1 MCSVCV
7 WLPVRATLWHAAN
20 RTYVV
25 FLWVGSVPIYTEQ
38 HSTVQPFSSSA
49 TDAFKFN
56 RSGQSKRHRQNTGQI
71 YIYRKQFNVCTC
83 CWIIFEKKKLHTQK
97 LHRIFTYTCM
107 YEKCAS
113 VWEHEWQAKNTRQL
127 AKEDTHRNSRAFL
140 LTIEIFMWNNFFY
153 AIDSV
158 HKFRTHI
165 QKVLIN
171 EYAAKR
177 VKMFGWEGFNQIS
190 ELFGWYFEF
199 DLKLVVYN
207 MVLVVIIIISIWI
220 RGRKVFER
228 YKSKWEKGERA
239 KH

>member
-1 MCSVCV
+1 MGECIAVIIKHMLQTAAEKSRDFMCSVCV

-97 LHRIFTYTCM
+97 KQEYLHTCTRNVRRSESMSGKRKTQGNWQRKTPIVILEHFCWQLKFSCETIFFTQSIRCTNF
-107 YEKCAS
+107 
-113 VWEHEWQAKNTRQL
+113 EHT
-127 AKEDTHRNSRAFL
+127 F
-140 LTIEIFMWNNFFY
+140 
-153 AIDSV
+153 
-158 HKFRTHI
+158 
-165 QKVLIN
+165 
-171 EYAAKR
+171 KR
-177 VKMFGWEGFNQIS
+177 FS
-190 ELFGWYFEF
+190 
-199 DLKLVVYN
+199 
-207 MVLVVIIIISIWI
+207 
-220 RGRKVFER
+220 
-228 YKSKWEKGERA
+228 
-239 KH
+239 

>member
-97 LHRIFTYTCM
+97 KQEYLHTCTRNVRRSESM
-107 YEKCAS
+107 SGKRKTQGNWQRKTPI
-113 VWEHEWQAKNTRQL
+113 VILEHFCWQLKFSC
-127 AKEDTHRNSRAFL
+127 E
-140 LTIEIFMWNNFFY
+140 TIFFY

>member
-83 CWIIFEKKKLHTQK
+83 CWIIFEKKKLHTYK
-97 LHRIFTYTCM
+97 KNRIFTYM

-113 VWEHEWQAKNTRQL
+113 VWEHEWQAKNTKQL
-127 AKEDTHRNSRAFL
+127 AKEDAHRNSRAFL
-140 LTIEIFMWNNFFY
+140 LTIEIFMWNNFFLRNRFG
-153 AIDSV
+153 AQISNTHSKGSHKTPQRGWKCSV
-158 HKFRTHI
+158 E
-165 QKVLIN
+165 KVLIRSAN
-171 EYAAKR
+171 YSA
-177 VKMFGWEGFNQIS
+177 GILSLTWN
-190 ELFGWYFEF
+190 
-199 DLKLVVYN
+199 
-207 MVLVVIIIISIWI
+207 
-220 RGRKVFER
+220 
-228 YKSKWEKGERA
+228 
-239 KH
+239 